1 MKNLLQICA
10 QAALLLLPTCV
21 SAQAGG
27 SLLTGMDESIAIQR
41 EGLERLRDFL
51 GPDSFPDSQPVKRA
65 APPPTISFRNPE
77 AQKFFV
83 DGTKIPDGTDFLRTL
98 LLKAFNE
105 NLRCVDIVNFD
116 AGPSWA
122 GLMPISGAKNETR
135 KLFFWYVLVSISRKS
150 DLSILCNRFWPT
162 NNASHADELLFWT
175 NGMAIH

>member
-27 SLLTGMDESIAIQR
+27 SLLTGMDESMAIQR

-51 GPDSFPDSQPVKRA
+51 GPNSFPDSQPVKRA

-83 DGTKIPDGTDFLRTL
+83 DGTKIPDGTNSLRFIFL
-98 LLKAFNE
+98 
-105 NLRCVDIVNFD
+105 
-116 AGPSWA
+116 
-122 GLMPISGAKNETR
+122 
-135 KLFFWYVLVSISRKS
+135 
-150 DLSILCNRFWPT
+150 
-162 NNASHADELLFWT
+162 
-175 NGMAIH
+175 